1 MIIKHLLNKQ
11 NWQREIM
18 SCYGVCILTKG
29 NGMPVRHTLLGHC
42 SGLRVKNGT
51 KRRKSQNRKAL
62 EELVAAVQG
71 GDEDWR

>member
-1 MIIKHLLNKQ
+1 
-11 NWQREIM
+11 
-18 SCYGVCILTKG
+18 
-29 NGMPVRHTLLGHC
+29 MPVRHTLLGHC